1 MRRRYP
7 AEKRAQLVALVTI
20 EGAPI
25 LEAAHQLGVRPSTA
39 YYWIRQ
45 AAKASS
51 RPATKRA
58 RGAEPK
64 SPAIAQPAFL
74 QLVRASEPAAWF
86 DVRVGPASIS
96 VKPGFDPELLRALVT
111 ALSGASS

>member
-1 MRRRYP
+1 MRKRYL
-7 AEKRAQLVALVTI
+7 AEKRNQLVALVTT

-45 AAKASS
+45 AAKASAK
-51 RPATKRA
+51 PATKRA
-58 RGAEPK
+58 RGAHQK
-64 SPAIAQPAFL
+64 APAIAKPAFL

-96 VKPGFDPELLRALVT
+96 VKPGFDPGLLRALV
-111 ALSGASS
+111 AVLSGASS